1 MSSILWSPWHQI
13 VSLRPDLKSG
23 ELSLAAFAADL
34 YDVAMQRGARPAYED
49 PAEFFALTYPTYNL
63 RELAR
68 DVVLRLAGRND
79 KAVRQL
85 ALTYGGGKT
94 HTLITLFHL
103 VNDPERLPRQLPAV
117 QEFLSEIGIPLPKA
131 RIASLTFDK
140 LDIEK
145 GMQVRGP
152 EGETRWLKQPWSVLA
167 YQLAGVDGLRLL
179 NAENLDEERKS
190 PPAENLLVDLL
201 RLPVSQGLS
210 VLILMDEV
218 LMFARRAVDF
228 DPAWQ
233 KRLVDFFQYLTQ
245 AVSHVDQACLVAS
258 LLATET
264 SMSDSIGK
272 SISRDLELI
281 FTRQREES
289 IQPVVKEDVAE
300 VLRRRLFTPE
310 SIRDREAFRPHVVA
324 ALKGIEAL
332 DPQTQHEGKAAEERF
347 LRSYPFHPDLT
358 EVLYAKWTNLEG
370 FQKTRGVLRTFAM
383 ALREAEKWDTAPLVS
398 ANVFLCEPDKA
409 GISEATREL
418 AQIATSEEYE
428 GRQAQWSTILQSE
441 LEKALEIQHEF
452 PALQG
457 REIEQAVIATFL
469 HSQPIGQR
477 MQTRELFLLV
487 GPTRP
492 DKIELEKALLRWSSV
507 SWFLDDT
514 LAQEIEGAT
523 NGSQAL
529 PKAWRLGSRP
539 NLTQMHHDACRFRVP
554 PEVVQAR
561 LVEEISKLKSLTA
574 AASGQGVK
582 VHNLPEWPKQVEDD
596 GDFHFVV
603 LGTKAACSA
612 GTPSSEA
619 RRFIDET
626 TAADRPRV
634 YRNAIVLATP
644 SIDGLD
650 AARAAMLKYLGWEEV
665 RRQLKDQQ
673 VDPTR
678 EALLSMNLEGARKAL
693 PDAIRQAYCIVVTVD
708 ESNQIQA
715 YRIPAST
722 DPLFIAI
729 KREKRVRI
737 QETPVSADA
746 LLSGGPYDLW
756 REGDVARRFKDLVT
770 AFAQFPHLPKM
781 LNRQA
786 ILDTLVDGCL
796 QGMFVLRQLRPDRT
810 YRTFWRQTPDDVALK
825 DPALE
830 VVLPEQAELA
840 EVVPDLLSQ
849 NVLPGLWPG
858 MEMQVQQVYDYFSG
872 QHVVQVQKQGYEEPV
887 TIPKAGQAVVDTAIQ
902 EAVKRGLLWL
912 VSGPASIYAEEIPAG
927 LLMPGCTLLPP
938 PARLSTMD
946 VLPERLPE
954 AWKNE
959 ITSALAI
966 SSALSNKYG
975 KPMPWR
981 MVHEALD
988 GAFQAHYL
996 ERTVDSKPWPCD
1008 YGDAQWIKVRVP
1020 KDMPP
1025 PPPPPPPPDGE
1036 WVAEADLQPS
1046 QIQDLAEGMGD
1057 LLKAAAGSEI
1067 RFHLRVELDKK
1078 ASQQVKQNI
1087 NTTLEGISPD
1097 LSIAKGI

>member
-1 MSSILWSPWHQI
+1 MSTISWSAWHK
-13 VSLRPDLKSG
+13 VVTLRPDLKSG
-23 ELSLAAFAADL
+23 ELSLAQFAADL
-34 YDVAMQRGARPAYED
+34 YDVAMQRGARPAYEN

-68 DVVLRLAGRND
+68 DVVLRLAGKND

-117 QEFLSEIGIPLPKA
+117 QEFLSEIAIPLPKA
-131 RIASLTFDK
+131 RIVSLTFDK

-145 GMQVRGP
+145 GMEVHAPDG
-152 EGETRWLKQPWSVLA
+152 GTTRWLRQPWSVLA
-167 YQLAGVDGLRLL
+167 YQLAGADGLRRLH
-179 NAENLDEERKS
+179 ADNLAEERNS

-201 RLPVSQGLS
+201 RIPTHQGLS

-245 AVSHVDQACLVAS
+245 AVTHVDQACLVAS

-264 SMSDSIGK
+264 SMSDAIGK

-281 FTRQREES
+281 FTRQQEES

-310 SIRDREAFRPHVVA
+310 SIKDREAFRPYVVA

-398 ANVFLCEPDKA
+398 ANVFLCEPGKA

-418 AQIATSEEYE
+418 AQIATAEAYE
-428 GRQAQWSTILQSE
+428 GKPAQWSTILQSE
-441 LEKALEIQHEF
+441 LEKTLEIQREF

-469 HSQPIGQR
+469 HSQPIGRR

-514 LAQEIEGAT
+514 LAQDIEAAANGAT
-523 NGSQAL
+523 AL

-554 PEVVQAR
+554 PEVVQVR
-561 LVEEISKLKSLTA
+561 LVEEIGKLKSLTA
-574 AASGQGVK
+574 GASGQGVK

-596 GDFHFVV
+596 GEFHFVV
-603 LGTKAACSA
+603 LGTKAASVA
-612 GTPSSEA
+612 GSPSPEA
-619 RRFIDET
+619 KRFIEET

-634 YRNAIVLATP
+634 YRNAIVLAAP

-650 AARAAMLKYLGWEEV
+650 AARAAILKYLGWEEV

-693 PDAIRQAYCIVVTVD
+693 PDAIRLAFCIVVTVD
-708 ESNQIQA
+708 EGNQIQA
-715 YRIPAST
+715 YRIQASN

-729 KREKRVRI
+729 KQDKRVRI
-737 QETPVSADA
+737 QETPISADA
-746 LLSGGPYDLW
+746 LLPGGPYDLW

-796 QGMFVLRQLRPDRT
+796 QGMFVLRQPRPDRT
-810 YRTFWRQTPDDVALK
+810 YRTFWRQTLDDVALK

-830 VVLPEQAELA
+830 VVLPEQAELT
-840 EVVPDLLSQ
+840 EIVPDLLSQ
-849 NVLPGLWPG
+849 NSLPGLWPG
-858 MEMQVQQVYDYFSG
+858 MEIMVQQVYDYFSG
-872 QHVVQVQKQGYEEPV
+872 QHVVHVQKQGYEEPAI
-887 TIPKAGQAVVDTAIQ
+887 IPKAGHAVVDLAIQ

-912 VSGPASIYAEEIPAG
+912 VSGPASIYAEEIPVG

-938 PARLSTMD
+938 PARLSPMD
-946 VLPERLPE
+946 VLPERLTE
-954 AWKNE
+954 AWQSE

-966 SSALSNKYG
+966 SAALSTKYS
-975 KPMPWR
+975 KPIPWR
-981 MVHEALD
+981 MVREALD
-988 GAFQAHYL
+988 GAFQTHFL

-1008 YGDAQWIKVRVP
+1008 YGDAQWIKVCVP
-1020 KDMPP
+1020 KFPP
-1025 PPPPPPPPDGE
+1025 PPPPPPTPAGE

-1046 QIQDLAEGMGD
+1046 QIQDLAEVMGN
-1057 LLKAAAGSEI
+1057 LLGAAAGSEI
-1067 RFHLRVELDKK
+1067 KFHLRVELDKNATTDTTSK
-1078 ASQQVKQNI
+1078 LNEVLQQVAKQL
-1087 NTTLEGISPD
+1087 TLG
-1097 LSIAKGI
+1097 KQ